1 MERKLGITNAGLRDV
16 DSLEALRLIKEA
28 GFDCFFSPSYNMRA
42 VLEMKNE
49 AERLGL
55 DFEFLHGPAGAKHPS
70 GSALYMNHVW
80 KATPD
85 YVPLMDAI
93 LTSIDCA
100 AEAEIK
106 TVVLHVNGDW
116 KPPMISDIGLARFD
130 RIVAHAVRRGVH
142 IAFENL
148 RTHGTLAALMER
160 YERVPEV
167 GFCYDCG
174 HEHCYTESIP
184 YLDIFGN
191 RTLCTHIHDNFGR
204 DKEDPLKDADYHYLP
219 FEGDID
225 YAAMMRKLDK
235 YGYAGSLMLE
245 VSQRHYGDISAEEFL
260 AIAYERAKKLSQL

>member
-1 MERKLGITNAGLRDV
+1 M
-16 DSLEALRLIKEA
+16 
-28 GFDCFFSPSYNMRA
+28 
-42 VLEMKNE
+42 
-49 AERLGL
+49 AEKAQGPAQLLGL
-55 DFEFLHGPAGAKHPS
+55 ELEFIHGPYHAKHPS
-70 GSALYMNHVW
+70 GSELYMNHCW
-80 KATPD
+80 KASPD

-100 AEAEIK
+100 AEAEVK

-160 YERVPEV
+160 YERIPEV

-174 HEHCYTESIP
+174 HEHCYTEKIP

-191 RTLCTHIHDNFGR
+191 RTLCTHIHDNDGIHDSHTLPYYGTIDWERVMKAFAEIGYEGNLNYEAGLFVNR
-204 DKEDPLKDADYHYLP
+204 VPVDLRKESAKYMASVGKYLVERYWHYKNTQNTIL
-219 FEGDID
+219 
-225 YAAMMRKLDK
+225 
-235 YGYAGSLMLE
+235 
-245 VSQRHYGDISAEEFL
+245 
-260 AIAYERAKKLSQL
+260 